1 MTEKTATSSN
11 ATAIIHVCIMP
22 DKYYV
27 NNLNDAKQ
35 KNTLF
40 CSFFMAT
47 DVYVTM
53 TITLFQPLISL
64 L

>member
-11 ATAIIHVCIMP
+11 ATAIIHICINP
-22 DKYYV
+22 NKYHV

-40 CSFFMAT
+40 
-47 DVYVTM
+47 
-53 TITLFQPLISL
+53 
-64 L
+64 